1 MQQDQLDPERQLN
14 RADSE
19 KHSDLRPALQ
29 QQDLEQLKHKHQH
42 SQQQAFRF
50 ILTQLLATLVLFA
63 VLLLFSKLH
72 LFDPVV
78 MYVVAYS
85 SLIGGLIATL
95 ANAWF
100 AIKVF
105 LVKPTVTAEAM
116 LTTFYVGEIY
126 KFIFTGAMFVI
137 VFVLIK
143 PVSIVALLLTYL
155 FIHITP
161 AVQNVLTKD

>member
-1 MQQDQLDPERQLN
+1 MQQDQLDQDQL
-14 RADSE
+14 DQ
-19 KHSDLRPALQ
+19 DQL
-29 QQDLEQLKHKHQH
+29 DLEQKNQASHH
-42 SQQQAFRF
+42 QAFRF
-50 ILTQLLATLVLFA
+50 VLTQLLVTLSLSA
-63 VLLLFSKLH
+63 ILLI
-72 LFDPVV
+72 FDRVA
-78 MYVVAYS
+78 AYS

-105 LVKPTVTAEAM
+105 RVKPTVTAETL

-143 PVSIVALLLTYL
+143 PLSVMALLLVYFL
-155 FIHITP
+155 VHMTP
-161 AVQNVLTKD
+161 AVVNVFAQDAPDNETFEDKEN

>member
-1 MQQDQLDPERQLN
+1 MQQDQLDQDQL
-14 RADSE
+14 
-19 KHSDLRPALQ
+19 
-29 QQDLEQLKHKHQH
+29 DLEQKNQASHH
-42 SQQQAFRF
+42 QAFRF
-50 ILTQLLATLVLFA
+50 VLTQLLVTLSLSATLLI
-63 VLLLFSKLH
+63 
-72 LFDPVV
+72 FDWVA
-78 MYVVAYS
+78 AYS

-105 LVKPTVTAEAM
+105 RVKPTVTAETL

-143 PVSIVALLLTYL
+143 PLSVMALLLVYFL
-155 FIHITP
+155 VHMTP
-161 AVQNVLTKD
+161 AVVNVFGQGTPDNETFEDKEN